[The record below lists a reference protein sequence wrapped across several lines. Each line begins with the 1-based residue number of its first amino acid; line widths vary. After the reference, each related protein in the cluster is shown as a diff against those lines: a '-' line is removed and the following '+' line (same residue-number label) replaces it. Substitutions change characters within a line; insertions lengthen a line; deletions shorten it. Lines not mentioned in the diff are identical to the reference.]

1 MTTVVAP
8 AEVGKPAIVGLG
20 LYLELVPAGDNP
32 YNKTTQILFTPSGFT
47 EQGVETRFAM
57 LSREVSQYSPRKQWR
72 TAFAVIA
79 PEQLAL
85 APTEKALALVSRFEN
100 TLKREI
106 YYGYTLRNK
115 PIVFEVTNTDLSDVR
130 DYKAP
135 AAALRRIQKARVSL
149 GFPEKLV

>member
-1 MTTVVAP
+1 MTTAP
-8 AEVGKPAIVGLG
+8 APVESKPAIVGLG

-32 YNKTTQILFTPSGFT
+32 HNKTTQILFTPSGMT
-47 EQGVETRFAM
+47 EMGVQTQFAM
-57 LSREVSQYSPRKQWR
+57 LSREISTWSPRKQWR
-72 TAFAVIA
+72 TAFANITA
-79 PEQLAL
+79 DQMAL
-85 APTEKALALVSRFEN
+85 APADKALALISRFEN

-115 PIVFEVTNTDLSDVR
+115 PIVFEITNTDLSDVR
-130 DYKAP
+130 EWKAP